1 MVDATLSI
9 TESANVL
16 RIQSV
21 TASDILTI
29 TTSLTGE
36 ILGET
41 WTIITPDAPIW
52 STLQ

>member
-1 MVDATLSI
+1 LSI
-9 TESANVL
+9 TESANL
-16 RIQSV
+16 FRIQSV

-41 WTIITPDAPIW
+41 WTDITGRDVVW